1 MKDFINRNQKMLKYL
16 GLGLFCLL
24 VVACCIVFLPHIE
37 AYQKDGM
44 EESLKNAKKWVDQ
57 FGIFKYVVILV
68 IQLLQVFVAF
78 IPGEP
83 VEIFSGYMC
92 GTVGGLLVCELG
104 ATIGTIVIYKLVEK
118 LGKKATDRVIGSKAY
133 EKLKFLHN
141 SGSRDSFLFLLFFIP
156 GTPKDVLTYLAPLLR
171 VGVWRLTAITAIAR
185 IPSVVSSTY
194 VGANLS
200 KGNLTFSLLVF
211 AGTAVAGA
219 LGIVINDLIL
229 DRKTKKRKDKA

>member
-1 MKDFINRNQKMLKYL
+1 MLKYI

-24 VVACCIVFLPHIE
+24 VVVCCIVFFPRIE

-44 EESLKNAKKWVDQ
+44 EESLRNAKKWVDQ
-57 FGIFKYVVILV
+57 FGIFKYVVILAV
-68 IQLLQVFVAF
+68 QLLQVFVAF

-83 VEIFSGYMC
+83 
-92 GTVGGLLVCELG
+92 
-104 ATIGTIVIYKLVEK
+104 TIVIYKLVEK
-118 LGKKATDRVIGSKAY
+118 LGKKATDRVIGSKTY

-141 SGSRDSFLFLLFFIP
+141 SASRDSFLFLLFFIP

-171 VGVWRLTAITAIAR
+171 VGVWRLTAITAVAR

>member
-1 MKDFINRNQKMLKYL
+1 M
-16 GLGLFCLL
+16 
-24 VVACCIVFLPHIE
+24 AP
-37 AYQKDGM
+37 
-44 EESLKNAKKWVDQ
+44 
-57 FGIFKYVVILV
+57 
-68 IQLLQVFVAF
+68 
-78 IPGEP
+78 
-83 VEIFSGYMC
+83 
-92 GTVGGLLVCELG
+92 
-104 ATIGTIVIYKLVEK
+104 
-118 LGKKATDRVIGSKAY
+118 RVL

-141 SGSRDSFLFLLFFIP
+141 SASRDSFLFLLFFLFP

-171 VGVWRLTAITAIAR
+171 VGVWRLTAITAVAR

>member
-1 MKDFINRNQKMLKYL
+1 M
-16 GLGLFCLL
+16 
-24 VVACCIVFLPHIE
+24 
-37 AYQKDGM
+37 
-44 EESLKNAKKWVDQ
+44 
-57 FGIFKYVVILV
+57 
-68 IQLLQVFVAF
+68 AF

-92 GTVGGLLVCELG
+92 GTVGGLLICELG

-118 LGKKATDRVIGSKAY
+118 LGKKATDRVIGSKTY

-141 SGSRDSFLFLLFFIP
+141 SASRDSFLFLLFFIP

-171 VGVWRLTAITAIAR
+171 VGVWRLTAITAVAR